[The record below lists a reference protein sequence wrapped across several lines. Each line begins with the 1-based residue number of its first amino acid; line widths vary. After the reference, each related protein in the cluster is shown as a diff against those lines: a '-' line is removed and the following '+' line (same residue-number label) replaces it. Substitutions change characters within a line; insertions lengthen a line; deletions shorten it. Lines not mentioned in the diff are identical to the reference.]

1 MYKPMYKQ
9 YDIITEVLMKQKVT
23 RILSLLV
30 LLALLTSLLGTAVF
44 AAAPTVT
51 VAVNSKER
59 HTVCTALSADAKSYY
74 TGQYSYANL
83 KALSGVDSTDS
94 YTATQNNPLYTKLH
108 TLMDSTR
115 NSTKVVYGGTGADA
129 LATYWHYTDAVGG
142 TYGYNYFY
150 ADISSNDYGTNGMQ
164 REHVWPQSKASYFQ
178 LNGGADLHHLRPSI
192 GGVNQ
197 SKSNRAFANL
207 RNTDTAY
214 SAYQVDNQDVIWVGT
229 KDFDSVLEVRDNV
242 KGDIARILL
251 YVYVRWEQPNLYS
264 DVASSNLPPL
274 DSDDKSNSGDRI
286 IEDRATLLQWC
297 HDDPVD
303 TWEMERNDLIQD
315 VQGNR
320 NVFIDYPELAWY
332 LFGLT
337 PPSDMQTPSGDA
349 AGGGGSATVSAVSDN
364 TAWGTVSVSGNVIT
378 AAPKEGYYAAGYTV
392 TSGTASVRQDGNT
405 FTVTAT
411 TDCVVR
417 IHFAARAVAAVT
429 FSVPNGVT
437 QDALS
442 GYVGDSVILPTPSG
456 TPTADK
462 YAYTFVGWTNGVVNN
477 SGAAPTVYP
486 AGSSYVLSDGGAT
499 LYAVYSYQVTASGN
513 YVKVTGT
520 HDDWSGEYLIVYEK
534 GSRVMDGSRTSFLDP
549 NNYKNVSITNAA
561 ISAAEADAYRF
572 TVEKNGS
579 AYSIRSASGCYIG
592 KTANSAGIDVST
604 TTAYGNT
611 ISLDSNGNAVIL
623 SGGGAYLRYNKASNA
638 NYFRYFASEN
648 YGNQQPLALYVKET
662 SGTRYTTVLEDKNDC
677 AHTNQTT
684 ERTEPTCTAAG
695 LSVITCNDCGEILSS
710 TTLPATGH
718 TCTVQT
724 VAPTLTEQGYDLHTC
739 TVCGH
744 TYKDNYTDPLGTL
757 VTVHFVV
764 PNGVAAISPMT
775 SGSAGITLPTP
786 SGTPADT
793 AHAYSFVGW
802 TAAETAATT
811 AKPEICAAGTNYKP
825 SADCTLYALY
835 SYIETSGG
843 ADNVYTLVAEAPE
856 DWSGDYL
863 IVNPDKTHAMTSTL
877 NGGCFAAAAV
887 TVSEENTVTD
897 PTSDMIFA
905 FKKES
910 NGKYSILSDKGY
922 LLIADNNTKAGGI
935 SEEPT
940 DWFTITEKSG
950 CWQVTSVNV
959 SARCFAYYK
968 NNTDF
973 RTYASSTYK
982 TGYLFKKGS
991 ATQTTYYLTLPACA
1005 HSDTVLQNA
1014 TATTCTAAGY
1024 TGDRVCS
1031 ACGTLVEAGTQ
1042 IPALGHAWRAATA
1055 ADGNDAYVA
1064 PTCTGT
1070 GLYYDIC
1077 TRCGTQGELHEIPAL
1092 GHSNY
1097 QYTDNG
1103 DGTHTKTCGV
1113 CSAVIAAAE
1122 AHAYVDGT
1130 CACGAKEQT
1139 GPTEVANM
1147 TVGTQLALNSD
1158 LSILFRVKNVSETVY
1173 DLSTAYL
1180 VVEKD
1185 QYPAGQEKYVKTTT
1199 MTEYSIS
1206 GGRVV
1211 FTYAGIT
1218 AAEMND
1224 EIRATFYVK
1233 GLDGKLYCSPVKV
1246 TSICGYVRTAL
1257 DSGTCTATLRT
1268 CLIDMLNYGTAAQIY
1283 FGRHTD
1289 GLANAEFEEY
1299 QQYATAE
1306 LTSAVESV
1314 KDSIATG
1321 CTNNLVEKFS
1331 AKLDMNSSVGIIFTV
1346 TGTQKFTEDELANLK
1361 LVVKD
1366 ESGKV
1371 LDTIEGSALTL
1382 DTRGRIVGSTFVL
1395 TARQMRTPV
1404 YTTLY
1409 KNGEIASNTFVYS
1422 IASYLID
1429 VQTNMP
1435 GSTLESMIRAMI
1447 IYGDAA
1453 DKSL

>member
-30 LLALLTSLLGTAVF
+30 LLALLTSLLGTA
-44 AAAPTVT
+44 AAPTVT

-59 HTVCTALSADAKSYY
+59 HTVCTALSADAKAYY

-83 KALSGVDSTDS
+83 KALGGVDSTDS

-115 NSTKVVYGGTGADA
+115 NSTKVVYSGTGADA

-142 TYGYNYFY
+142 AHGYNYFY
-150 ADISSNDYGTNGMQ
+150 TDISSNDYGTNGMQ

-207 RNTDTAY
+207 VGTDTAY
-214 SAYQVDNQDVIWVGT
+214 SAYQVDNQDVIWTGM

-274 DSDDKSNSGDRI
+274 DTDDKSNSGDRI

-364 TAWGTVSVSGNVIT
+364 TAWGTVSVSGSVIT

-561 ISAAEADAYRF
+561 ISAAEVDAYRF
-572 TVEKNGS
+572 TVEKNGNT
-579 AYSIRSASGCYIG
+579 YSIRSASGCYIG

-793 AHAYSFVGW
+793 AHTYSFVGW

-922 LLIADNNTKAGGI
+922 LLIAANNTKAGGI

-950 CWQVTSVNV
+950 CRQVTSVNV

-1014 TATTCTAAGY
+1014 TAATCTAAGY

-1031 ACGTLVEAGTQ
+1031 ACGALVEAGTQ
-1042 IPALGHAWRAATA
+1042 IPALGHEWRAATA
-1055 ADGNDAYVA
+1055 ADGEDAYTA

-1092 GHSNY
+1092 GHRNY
-1097 QYTDNG
+1097 QYADNG
-1103 DGTHTKTCGV
+1103 DGTHKVTCGV
-1113 CSAVIAAAE
+1113 CSAVIDAAE
-1122 AHAYVDGT
+1122 AHVYVDGT

-1139 GPTEVANM
+1139 GPA
-1147 TVGTQLALNSD
+1147 
-1158 LSILFRVKNVSETVY
+1158 Y
-1173 DLSTAYL
+1173 DDSLKFVSTAFTMGAEL
-1180 VVEKD
+1180 KFVFIMTKPV
-1185 QYPAGQEKYVKTTT
+1185 ATKYQ
-1199 MTEYSIS
+1199 TEYVDVVVN
-1206 GGRVV
+1206 GADGDRTVRFELEDMTLFNNAVYRVE
-1211 FTYAGIT
+1211 FTGIG
-1218 AAEMND
+1218 AKMMGD
-1224 EIRATFYVK
+1224 TF
-1233 GLDGKLYCSPVKV
+1233 
-1246 TSICGYVRTAL
+1246 
-1257 DSGTCTATLRT
+1257 TATIHAKDENGKEYVGEPKSTTIASEILKAVRASNAT
-1268 CLIDMLNYGTAAQIY
+1268 PVIKTLGVDMLNYGTAAQVY
-1283 FGRHTD
+1283 FDYNTANPVNAALTEEEAAYGTLETPAVTSSMSKTTD
-1289 GLANAEFEEY
+1289 GTIIATSPSVTLGSKVTLNMIFNTANYTGDKSKLTYKVTDVETNTVVASGSLV
-1299 QQYATAE
+1299 QQAGNFYKAVYDDVGAARMRKNVTIGVYDE
-1306 LTSAVESV
+1306 NDQLVSQVQTWSVESY
-1314 KDSIATG
+1314 IANTL
-1321 CTNNLVEKFS
+1321 NS
-1331 AKLDMNSSVGIIFTV
+1331 ASA
-1346 TGTQKFTEDELANLK
+1346 TEAIKTLLK
-1361 LVVKD
+1361 
-1366 ESGKV
+1366 
-1371 LDTIEGSALTL
+1371 
-1382 DTRGRIVGSTFVL
+1382 
-1395 TARQMRTPV
+1395 
-1404 YTTLY
+1404 
-1409 KNGEIASNTFVYS
+1409 
-1422 IASYLID
+1422 
-1429 VQTNMP
+1429 
-1435 GSTLESMIRAMI
+1435 SMIK
-1447 IYGDAA
+1447 YGDSAA
-1453 DKSL
+1453 AYLG